1 MLDYT
6 ILDNGKAEFRVK
18 KSLYQLKAIYRAAYL
33 FMDDDYIGLDM
44 DEEHFI
50 IRFTGKDGQ
59 IDGDRVGRFQNEL
72 LNQCLKLAVSQ
83 DTQELRELIVTRALY
98 SAFIP
103 EGDTDESEEKEATAA
118 TAPTHQAVIAPILL
132 EAIHPAAV
140 N

>member
-18 KSLYQLKAIYRAAYL
+18 KSLYPLKAIYRAAYL

-103 EGDTDESEEKEATAA
+103 EDDTKEFGDQKEESDDPELYDLDE
-118 TAPTHQAVIAPILL
+118 IAKAWYD
-132 EAIHPAAV
+132 E
-140 N
+140 

>member
-1 MLDYT
+1 MLEYT
-6 ILDNGKAEFRVK
+6 ILDDGKAEVRIK
-18 KSLYQLKAIYRAAYL
+18 KEFYPLKAVYRTAYL
-33 FMDDDYIGLDM
+33 FMDDYYIGLDM

-59 IDGDRVGRFQNEL
+59 IDSDRVGRFQNEL

-103 EGDTDESEEKEATAA
+103 EDDTKESGDQKEESDDPELYDLDE
-118 TAPTHQAVIAPILL
+118 IAKAWYD
-132 EAIHPAAV
+132 E
-140 N
+140 